1 MALQLAVESRNT
13 QGKHRNRRLR
23 QSGKIPGV
31 LYGHG
36 LECVPLSVAA
46 DVLTA
51 AIRHGSRL
59 VSLTGALNE
68 SAFIRD
74 LQWNTW
80 GTHIIH
86 VDFTRI
92 SEHEIV
98 EVRVPVELR
107 GESPGV
113 REGGVVVQHVHEVEI
128 ACPASVIP
136 EKLAVNINHLMLNE
150 SILLSSLQVP
160 EGAKVLAAD
169 MEAIVVE
176 CIIPVEMPEEGAGE
190 AVPGEPEV
198 IGAKETEEG
207 EAEEKEKK

>member
-1 MALQLAVESRNT
+1 MALQLAVEPRDT

-23 QSGKIPGV
+23 QSGKIPGI

-59 VSLTGALNE
+59 VSLTGAVNE

-74 LQWNTW
+74 LQWDTW
-80 GTHIIH
+80 GTHIVH

-98 EVRVPVELR
+98 EVRVTVELR

-113 REGGVVVQHVHEVEI
+113 REGGVVVQHIHEVEI

-136 EKLAVNINHLMLNE
+136 EKLNVNINHLMLNE
-150 SILLSSLQVP
+150 SILLDKLALP
-160 EGAKVLAAD
+160 EGAKILAAD
-169 MEAIVVE
+169 MEAVVVE
-176 CIIPVEMPEEGAGE
+176 CIVPVELPEEGA
-190 AVPGEPEV
+190 AAAAPGEPEV
-198 IGAKETEEG
+198 IGAKEEE
-207 EAEEKEKK
+207 EESEEK

>member
-1 MALQLAVESRNT
+1 MSMALQLAVEPRAA
-13 QGKHRNRRLR
+13 QGKHYNRRLR
-23 QSGKIPGV
+23 RSGKIPGI

-36 LECVPLSVAA
+36 LENVPLAVAA
-46 DVLTA
+46 DTLTA

-59 VSLTGALNE
+59 VSLTGAVSE
-68 SAFIRD
+68 SAFIRE
-74 LQWNTW
+74 LQWDTW
-80 GTHIIH
+80 GTHIVH

-107 GESPGV
+107 GEAPGV
-113 REGGVVVQHVHEVEI
+113 REGGVVVQLIHEVEI

-150 SILLSSLQVP
+150 SILLSSLEVP

-169 MEAIVVE
+169 LETVMVE
-176 CIIPVEMPEEGAGE
+176 CMVPQELPEEGAGE
-190 AVPGEPEV
+190 AAAEPEI
-198 IGAKETEEG
+198 IGAKEKEEETEES
-207 EAEEKEKK
+207 

>member
-1 MALQLAVESRNT
+1 MALQLAVQPRDT
-13 QGKHRNRRLR
+13 QGKLNNRRLR
-23 QSGKIPGV
+23 RSGKIPGI

-36 LECVPLSVAA
+36 EKNVPLAVAA
-46 DVLTA
+46 DELTA

-59 VSLTGALNE
+59 VSLTGAVSE
-68 SAFIRD
+68 SAFIRE
-74 LQWNTW
+74 LQWDTW
-80 GTHIIH
+80 GTHIVH

-107 GESPGV
+107 GEAPGV
-113 REGGVVVQHVHEVEI
+113 REGGVVVQHVHEVEV

-136 EKLAVNINHLMLNE
+136 EKLAVNVNHLMLNQ
-150 SILLSSLQVP
+150 SILLNSLELP
-160 EGAKVLAAD
+160 EGAKILAAD

-176 CIIPVEMPEEGAGE
+176 CVVPMELPEEGAAE

-198 IGAKETEEG
+198 IGAKEKEEG
-207 EAEEKEKK
+207 EAEES